1 MAIKGKSKPKGG
13 ARPVTRGPR
22 PAYVPV
28 RKPLVQRR
36 SFWYSIL
43 AVVLLASAIGIWYG
57 LAKQRES
64 DREDELAASLRK
76 AATEYQQRV
85 DPILAAVGAPVP
97 PSGFDTFPDLEAALN
112 SLLDGQSETADLD
125 EVASATAE
133 TAKGAVGD
141 LEAIEAAQIVAGK
154 GFQQHVV
161 LYVINSR
168 SRMVQGLRL
177 YEQAALLATD
187 AAAAKGDGI
196 VELATRAKELV
207 SLARGIFADGYQDFI
222 EVQFRAGIYAP
233 TVTTG
238 AP

>member
-28 RKPLVQRR
+28 RKPFVQRR

-85 DPILAAVGAPVP
+85 DPILAAVGAPAP
-97 PSGFDTFPDLEAALN
+97 PSGVATLPRPEATMEHLP
-112 SLLDGQSETADLD
+112 
-125 EVASATAE
+125 
-133 TAKGAVGD
+133 
-141 LEAIEAAQIVAGK
+141 
-154 GFQQHVV
+154 H
-161 LYVINSR
+161 
-168 SRMVQGLRL
+168 
-177 YEQAALLATD
+177 
-187 AAAAKGDGI
+187 
-196 VELATRAKELV
+196 
-207 SLARGIFADGYQDFI
+207 
-222 EVQFRAGIYAP
+222 
-233 TVTTG
+233 
-238 AP
+238 